1 MPPLSI
7 LLKPASSACNLR
19 CAYCFYADE
28 AGARAV
34 PNYGLM
40 SNEVSRA
47 LIEKAAGVAEGSISF
62 LFQGGEPTLA
72 GLDFFRDFV
81 AQAGQR
87 IPRGVAVR
95 YAIQTNGTL
104 MDRDWSCFLREN
116 HFLVGLSLDGNRA
129 CHDRF
134 RRDGADKGTYDKVLR
149 AARLLEEDGVEF
161 NVLTVVTGYL
171 ARHIRKV
178 FTTLCGAGFRFQQ
191 YIPCLDP
198 LEGERGGEDYSLT
211 PTRYG
216 EFLKTLFD
224 LWYGELEQ
232 GRYWSIR
239 YFDNLLWMLAGHAP
253 EQCSMVGCC
262 GPQYL
267 VEADGS
273 VYPCDFYGLD
283 QFRLGNILQDTW
295 AELDKAREEL
305 GFIRQSQQVPAECRE
320 CQWYFLCRN
329 GCRRDRLGGGGWV
342 GAELLLRGLP
352 GFFRLCPAA
361 PAAGAGSVKTYVIWL
376 WLPALC
382 APSAGSAAA

>member
-104 MDRDWSCFLREN
+104 LDRDWSCFLREN

-134 RRDGADKGTYDKVLR
+134 RRDGQDKGTYDKVLR

-329 GCRRDRLGGGGWV
+329 GCRRDRLE
-342 GAELLLRGLP
+342 GADGLGRNYYCGVYQDFFSYALPRLQRALVLLKP
-352 GFFRLCPAA
+352 M
-361 PAAGAGSVKTYVIWL
+361 
-376 WLPALC
+376 
-382 APSAGSAAA
+382 